1 MEDVRIANS
10 EYIRDLNLASIFRL
24 IHKYGP
30 VSRKELADNTG
41 YSPATISNHVKRLLE
56 NGFVIETDKG
66 SSTGGR
72 KPVYLTVNP
81 KRGYL
86 LAVDIGVNYV
96 KVYLFDL
103 NLHIKEQ
110 LKIARTKRT
119 AGTLLPFL
127 VKRIKKFCQDSEINH
142 SKIIGM
148 GVALP
153 GLVDNERGYLH
164 FAPNIKW
171 QNVDIR
177 KYFTEEFAFTILIEN
192 EAKAAVIGEREI
204 IYPEIDNI
212 VFVSINEGIGCGL
225 IIDGK
230 LYLGS
235 SGNAGEF
242 GHIII
247 DSDGPECHCGNSG
260 CWETLA
266 SMNYIINK
274 YFETTGEKMDSLEL
288 IERVR
293 LHPDQELLS
302 IVKECAYNIAVGIV
316 NIINSLSPELL
327 VIGGDII
334 GLKKYIAE
342 DIDRIIREN
351 ALNISYEKA
360 NIVYSKLGNK
370 AAIYG
375 LARMVFDNSIGKE
388 IIKGYI

>member
-1 MEDVRIANS
+1 MEDVKIANS

-30 VSRKELADNTG
+30 VSRKELSDNTG
-41 YSPATISNHVKRLLE
+41 YSPATISNHVKRLLD
-56 NGFVIETDKG
+56 NGFVKETDKG

-81 KRGYL
+81 ERGYL
-86 LAVDIGVNYV
+86 LAMDIGVNYV
-96 KVYLFDL
+96 KIYLFDL
-103 NLHIKEQ
+103 NLQIKDQ
-110 LKIARTKRT
+110 LEIAGRKKR
-119 AGTLLPFL
+119 AEELMPFL
-127 VKRIKKFCQDSEINH
+127 VKSLKEFCRKAGIDTD
-142 SKIIGM
+142 KIIGL

-153 GLVDNERGYLH
+153 GLVDNEKGYLH
-164 FAPNIKW
+164 FAPNLKW
-171 QNVDIR
+171 HNLDIR
-177 KYFTEEFAFTILIEN
+177 SYFAEEFAFSILIEN
-192 EAKAAVIGEREI
+192 EAKAAVIGEKEV
-204 IYPEIDNI
+204 IYPGIDNI
-212 VFVSINEGIGCGL
+212 AFVSINEGVGCGL

-230 LYLGS
+230 LYLGA

-266 SMNYIINK
+266 SMNFIINK
-274 YFETTGEKMDSLEL
+274 YFERTGEKLDSQE
-288 IERVR
+288 IIKKVSFQ
-293 LHPDQELLS
+293 PDQELLS
-302 IVKECAYNIAVGIV
+302 IVKECAHNIAVGLV

-342 DIDRIIREN
+342 DIERIVKKN

-370 AAIYG
+370 AALYG
-375 LARMVFDNSIGKE
+375 LARMVFDNSIGRE
-388 IIKGYI
+388 IIKDYI